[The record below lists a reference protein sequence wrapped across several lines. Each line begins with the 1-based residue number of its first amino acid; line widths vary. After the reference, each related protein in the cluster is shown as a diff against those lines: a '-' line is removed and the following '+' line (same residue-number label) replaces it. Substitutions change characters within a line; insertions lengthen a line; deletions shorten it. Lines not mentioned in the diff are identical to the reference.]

1 MASNSDVSKQ
11 NNTATNSTAQSV
23 QEYIVKMP
31 KNKSRHFNVMR
42 FSNSHKVD
50 VTKWTQTQVK
60 MERENNLKEF
70 KADEDMPK
78 FGAGSEFGREQ
89 REESRRKK
97 YGIIS
102 KKYNP
107 EDQPWI
113 LKLGGK
119 GGKKYK
125 GIREGGVTENTSYY
139 VFTQAADGTFEAY
152 PVEEWYNFTPIQRYK
167 ALSAEEAEEEFGR
180 RDKVLNYFSIMVRK
194 RLQKETNDDDDDD
207 GEKQSNKKGKKK
219 QAKDFKISDMD
230 DWAKDS
236 SDEDEDEEKD
246 EQDSSPKASKKGK
259 EKKKKETVDDE
270 GREESDEGDFDDR
283 EVDYITD
290 SSGSEPELEDEKT
303 NRELKGVEDEEALR
317 KLFASDEEEEEEEN
331 KETEENQE
339 QEKPAEQQKAKSK
352 KKEGKST
359 NDSSES
365 SSDSSDSDFD
375 DSKIHAVFFMQ
386 KQAKKNG
393 SDNSASS
400 SRANTPTRLNVDS
413 KDGHKLSK
421 RKLSDTPMSA
431 SKKVKLES
439 HGGSTTFVSSLDGIT
454 EEAIRRYLSRKPMTA
469 SELLHKFKSK
479 KTKLSSDQ
487 LVTKIADVL
496 KKMDLVKRNIKGKM
510 YLSLKT

>member
-1 MASNSDVSKQ
+1 MNTNKAVTSETKMQPVNQAPSASSPQVC
-11 NNTATNSTAQSV
+11 

-31 KNKSRHFNVMR
+31 LNKSKRFNVMR
-42 FSNSHKVD
+42 FSGSQKVD
-50 VTKWTQTQVK
+50 VKQWTQVK
-60 MERENNLKEF
+60 MERENNMKEF
-70 KADEDMPK
+70 KADEDLPK

-97 YGIIS
+97 YGIMT

-113 LKLGGK
+113 LKLNGK

-125 GIREGGVTENTSYY
+125 GIREGGVTENASYY

-152 PVEEWYNFTPIQRYK
+152 PVAEWYNFTPIQRYK

-194 RLQKETNDDDDDD
+194 RLQKETAEEEDED
-207 GEKQSNKKGKKK
+207 GEKQNNKKKNKK

-230 DWAKDS
+230 DWARDS
-236 SDEDEDEEKD
+236 SDSENAEEEEQDEDKP
-246 EQDSSPKASKKGK
+246 SKKSTKKGK
-259 EKKKKETVDDE
+259 PKKEVDDE

-283 EVDYITD
+283 EVDYITG
-290 SSGSEPELEDEKT
+290 SSSSEEELEDEKV

-317 KLFASDEEEEEEEN
+317 KLDVSEDEEETEEN
-331 KETEENQE
+331 KETEENPD
-339 QEKPAEQQKAKSK
+339 QEKPPEQAKTK
-352 KKEGKST
+352 KKKDSKGG
-359 NDSSES
+359 DSSGDS
-365 SSDSSDSDFD
+365 SSDTSDSDLD
-375 DSKIHAVFFMQ
+375 ETKVHAVFMQ

-393 SDNSASS
+393 SDNSAGS
-400 SRANTPTRLNVDS
+400 SRANTPTRLHGD
-413 KDGHKLSK
+413 KEGHKSSK
-421 RKLSDTPMSA
+421 RKLSETSVPA
-431 SKKVKLES
+431 NKKPKTEGHS
-439 HGGSTTFVSSLDGIT
+439 GTTIVNSLDGIT

-469 SELLHKFKSK
+469 SELLQKFKSK
-479 KTKLSSDQ
+479 KTKLGCDQ

-510 YLSLKT
+510 YLSLKS